1 LCLFIPF
8 RPAMTSPISTPWGL
22 ILVGVFISLILFGII
37 VSQVF
42 TYFQTCD
49 KDPLWQKLFVTVL
62 FILDTLSSI
71 LAMAWMYYLLVDNWG
86 QIGAFT
92 YGDWLLA
99 ADPMVA
105 GIIAFMVQC
114 FFAWRIHIIAQTAWQ
129 TAAIV
134 VCAVLTLCGGVGTGI
149 AVLWVKDYALFA
161 NFKQIATIWLISAS
175 VGDIAITTALTYHL
189 RRRKG
194 TFEATDR
201 LLDRIIQ
208 LTVQNG
214 LLTALVA
221 VVDICLYLS
230 TPIPYHISLSFLMPK
245 LYSNTVLSSLNARR
259 NMRQDAT
266 ATVDCG
272 TRSTVTGNGIN
283 VVRLNA
289 SQTHPIPEVFVEIH
303 EMSDAK
309 AESEQPEWQRV

>member
-1 LCLFIPF
+1 MPS
-8 RPAMTSPISTPWGL
+8 AISTPWGL
-22 ILVGVFISLILFGII
+22 ILIGVFISLILFGII

-42 TYFQTCD
+42 TYFENCE
-49 KDPLWQKLFVTVL
+49 KDPLWQKLFVGIIFL
-62 FILDTLSSI
+62 LDTLSSI
-71 LAMAWMYYLLVDNWG
+71 LAMAWMYYLLIDNWG
-86 QIGAFT
+86 QIEAFT
-92 YGDWLLA
+92 FGDWLLA

-105 GIIAFMVQC
+105 GVIAFMVQL
-114 FFAWRIHIIAQTAWQ
+114 FFAWRIHIVAKTAWL
-129 TAAIV
+129 TLAIAA
-134 VCAVLTLCGGVGTGI
+134 CAFLTLCGGLGTGI
-149 AVLWVKDYALFA
+149 AVLWVKEYALFA

-175 VGDIAITTALTYHL
+175 VGDISITISLTYHL

-194 TFEATDR
+194 AFKATDK
-201 LLDRIIQ
+201 LLDHIIQ

-259 NMRQDAT
+259 LMRNDAS

-272 TRSTVTGNGIN
+272 SRSTGTGTGGIFN
-283 VVRLNA
+283 VVQL
-289 SQTHPIPEVFVEIH
+289 SQSHADQSPEVFTESH
-303 EMSDAK
+303 EMGDAK
-309 AESEQPEWQRV
+309 VRTEQPEWQRV